1 MKAIR
6 VWYAVDRDG
15 EGYFYTGAPY
25 RDVDSEMWN
34 CDGEAYSATSELFN
48 GVDPKYDSWDQV
60 NDLHSKSSFSFP
72 IPEGFSHTNGY
83 IKFEIDVG

>member
-34 CDGEAYSATSELFN
+34 CDGEAYSVTSELFN
-48 GVDPKYDSWDQV
+48 GVENDTPIEFEMKYEIAE
-60 NDLHSKSSFSFP
+60 KS
-72 IPEGFSHTNGY
+72 
-83 IKFEIDVG
+83 

>member
-48 GVDPKYDSWDQV
+48 GVETPNITWYDTPIEFEMKYESAER
-60 NDLHSKSSFSFP
+60 S
-72 IPEGFSHTNGY
+72 
-83 IKFEIDVG
+83 

>member
-6 VWYAVDRDG
+6 VWYDVD
-15 EGYFYTGAPY
+15 

-48 GVDPKYDSWDQV
+48 GVPNITWYDTPIEFEMKY
-60 NDLHSKSSFSFP
+60 
-72 IPEGFSHTNGY
+72 
-83 IKFEIDVG
+83 EIAERS

>member
-1 MKAIR
+1 MAKIISSR
-6 VWYAVDRDG
+6 K
-15 EGYFYTGAPY
+15 
-25 RDVDSEMWN
+25 
-34 CDGEAYSATSELFN
+34 
-48 GVDPKYDSWDQV
+48 KYVQV